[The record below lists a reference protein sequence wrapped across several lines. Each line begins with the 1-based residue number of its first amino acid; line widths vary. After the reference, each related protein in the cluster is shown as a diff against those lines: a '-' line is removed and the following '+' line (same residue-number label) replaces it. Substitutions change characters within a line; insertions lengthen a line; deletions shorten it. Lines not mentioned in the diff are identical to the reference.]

1 MSLGDFDIRNNTLLV
16 VLFNAVL
23 VDEGRNWILYHCN
36 AWQGL
41 GKRMRRYVT
50 GVLITPWMIMK
61 TFQFC
66 ESRWHSDTGKENQGS
81 LHVGR
86 KDETEI
92 CAQSQWWQIISSQFC
107 CCQLKSGR
115 ALDANEAFQNTG
127 VQVSNQIKFRQDW
140 LSSGGLWMSWR
151 EAGRCLGELLLDNL
165 EGSPN
170 HTLANTK
177 VLSKATQ
184 TEQVVDIDN
193 FFLFSFVRLHSRRG
207 THIIEAKVPCW
218 EK

>member
-1 MSLGDFDIRNNTLLV
+1 MNLFVTFPLKLELPCRLRELVDEHFICQLSTSKSLGDFDIRNNTLLV
-16 VLFNAVL
+16 VLLNAVF

-66 ESRWHSDTGKENQGS
+66 QSRWHSDTGKENQGS
-81 LHVGR
+81 LHVGG

-92 CAQSQWWQIISSQFC
+92 CAQSQSWQIISSQFC

-115 ALDANEAFQNTG
+115 TA
-127 VQVSNQIKFRQDW
+127 VQTQCKFHW
-140 LSSGGLWMSWR
+140 S
-151 EAGRCLGELLLDNL
+151 
-165 EGSPN
+165 
-170 HTLANTK
+170 
-177 VLSKATQ
+177 
-184 TEQVVDIDN
+184 
-193 FFLFSFVRLHSRRG
+193 FLPR
-207 THIIEAKVPCW
+207 
-218 EK
+218 